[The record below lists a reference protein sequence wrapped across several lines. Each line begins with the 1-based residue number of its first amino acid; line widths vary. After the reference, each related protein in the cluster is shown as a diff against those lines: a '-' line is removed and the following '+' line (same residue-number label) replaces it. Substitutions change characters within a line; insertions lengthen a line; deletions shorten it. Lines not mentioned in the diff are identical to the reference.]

1 MIQGETLAFPVRANH
16 LELRMRAGKT
26 VHRRRS
32 KYQTIE
38 VVDTLPFGRLLLL
51 DGHIQLTELD
61 ESSYHEALVQIPLL
75 SLDRPER
82 ALVVGGGD
90 GGVLREICRSKTI
103 QHVDL
108 VEIDAE
114 VIEVCREH
122 LPGLSAGA
130 FDDPRV
136 RVHIADAFP
145 FVQRDLEPYDL
156 IVVDCTDV
164 YEDEEG
170 SLSEPLFTDEF
181 YRDLLRLL
189 TDRGIVVTQADN
201 PVFCPYALHTTGTI
215 FQRVFPK
222 SGHYHAV
229 VPSFGAFSAFCWGS
243 KRAEPSRAWPPAAEG
258 AGLKALT
265 PEAWAYAFSALPF

>member
-1 MIQGETLAFPVRANH
+1 
-16 LELRMRAGKT
+16 MRAGRT

-38 VVDTLPFGRLLLL
+38 VVDTVPFGRLLLL

-61 ESSYHEALVQIPLL
+61 ESSYHEALVRIPLL
-75 SLDRPER
+75 SMDRPER

-103 QHVDL
+103 RHVDL

-170 SLSEPLFTDEF
+170 SLSEPLFSHEF
-181 YRDLLRLL
+181 YSDVLRLL
-189 TDRGIVVTQADN
+189 TDGGIAVTQADN
-201 PVFCPYALHTTGTI
+201 PVFCPYALHTTETI

-222 SGHYHAV
+222 HGHYHAV
-229 VPSFGAFSAFCWGS
+229 VPSFGGFSAFCWGS
-243 KRAEPSRAWPPAAEG
+243 KGAEPSRTWPPSASE

-265 PEAWAYAFSALPF
+265 PEAWAYAFSTLPF

>member
-1 MIQGETLAFPVRANH
+1 MIQGESLEFPVRANH
-16 LELRMRAGKT
+16 LELRVRVGKT

-32 KYQTIE
+32 KHQTIE

-61 ESSYHEALVQIPLL
+61 EACYHEALVQIPLL

-90 GGVLREICRSKTI
+90 GGVLREICRCRTI
-103 QHVDL
+103 RHVDL

-122 LPGLSAGA
+122 LPSLSAGA

-136 RVHIADAFP
+136 RVHVADAFP
-145 FVQRDLEPYDL
+145 FVKSGLEPYDL

-181 YRDLLRLL
+181 YTDLLRLL

-201 PVFCPYALHTTGTI
+201 PVFCPYALHSTETI

-222 SGHYHAV
+222 SGHYIAV
-229 VPSFGAFSAFCWGS
+229 VPSFGGFSAFCWGS
-243 KRAEPSRAWPPAAEG
+243 KGAEPSRTWPPSAAG